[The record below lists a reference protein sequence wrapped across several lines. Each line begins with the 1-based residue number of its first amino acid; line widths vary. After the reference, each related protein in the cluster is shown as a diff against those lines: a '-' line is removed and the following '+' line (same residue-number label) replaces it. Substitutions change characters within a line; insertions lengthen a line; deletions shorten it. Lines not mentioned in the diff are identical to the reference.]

1 MTDQQ
6 LQALKSSILADPAL
20 AGYVSSADDVAI
32 AAAYNA
38 VASPDYWVK
47 RTRVDKTEI
56 YSVTT
61 SSGTTW
67 SWPALIA
74 RSQGERDGWREL
86 FSSGYVNPS
95 LPNVTQAV
103 ADIFS
108 GTANNAPQQR
118 AHLLAIS
125 RRLATRFEVLFVSGG
140 DGTTANPSVMA
151 IEGPVSYAEIS
162 RALRG

>member
-1 MTDQQ
+1 MTPQQ
-6 LQALKSSILADPAL
+6 MQVLKDSILSDPLL
-20 AGYVSSADDVAI
+20 AGYVAIADDSAI

-38 VASPDYWVK
+38 VASPSYWVK
-47 RTRVDKTEI
+47 RTSVEIREI

-67 SWPALIA
+67 SWPAFIA
-74 RSQGERDGWREL
+74 RSQGERDGWREM

-95 LPNVTQAV
+95 LPNVTQGV

-108 GTANNAPQQR
+108 GSANNAPQQR
-118 AHLLAIS
+118 AHLLAVS
-125 RRLATRFEVLFVSGG
+125 RRLATRFEVLFATGG
-140 DGTTANPSVMA
+140 DGSTANPSTMA
-151 IEGPVSYAEIS
+151 IEGPVSYSDVS